1 MREPATAQRFAPLFV
16 AALADGIYL
25 LLFGADQ
32 AERVCGFLFV
42 AIAAANLVGN
52 R

>member
-1 MREPATAQRFAPLFV
+1 MREPAAAQRFAPLFI
-16 AALADGIYL
+16 AALAGGIYL

-32 AERVCGFLFV
+32 AERVCGFLFF
-42 AIAAANLVGN
+42 AIAAANPVGN